1 MKNIT
6 NPLQDTIALTF
17 ITLEAEKRYSANL
30 TLAPNSFED
39 DTDYIGLLKQETN
52 TTEFLTVHSNTF
64 SQ

>member
-6 NPLQDTIALTF
+6 NPLQDTVAVTL
-17 ITLEAEKRYSANL
+17 ITLQAEKRYSANL